1 MIILIKLFLAVY
13 FWTLENPPGV
23 TRGPIKIKLGL
34 RHSPLPRECWHQFS
48 SKSVRWFLQT
58 LCITFL
64 PLWDPHGLT
73 CGPIKIK
80 LRLRHAPLSRQC
92 WHQFLSKLVHWFLQT
107 LCKTF
112 VGKASTFGQKR
123 HSRVP
128 PGSNLW
134 ANQKM
139 ILQRPMLK

>member
-23 TRGPIKIKLGL
+23 TCGQIKIKLGL

-48 SKSVRWFLQT
+48 SKSVRWFCQT

-64 PLWDPHGLT
+64 PIWDPHGLT

-80 LRLRHAPLSRQC
+80 LCLRHAPLSRQC

-112 VGKASTFGQKR
+112 RGRTYGRTYGRTSGKTCFLTRYNSGTAG
-123 HSRVP
+123 P
-128 PGSNLW
+128 
-134 ANQKM
+134 
-139 ILQRPMLK
+139 ILMKF